1 MWGILNPVFPCTRM
15 TKGRIMR
22 GWLLNSLMA
31 LVCFGLWGFFPK
43 VAVKY
48 INPKSALIY
57 EVMGGVLVAAVTWFC
72 MSRGI
77 ERDLR
82 GVTPAFITGVVGYLG
97 MFFFLHAVDLGKV
110 SVVASLTAVYPVV
123 TILLAAIILKEQITY
138 VQYVGISMAMIG
150 VILLSHG

>member
-1 MWGILNPVFPCTRM
+1 M
-15 TKGRIMR
+15 TKGKIMR
-22 GWLLNSLMA
+22 GWLPNSLMA

-43 VAVKY
+43 IAVRY
-48 INPKSALIY
+48 ISPKSALIY
-57 EVMGGVLVAAVTWFC
+57 EVMGGVLVAAVTWFS
-72 MSRGI
+72 MSKGI
-77 ERDLR
+77 EHSLK

-138 VQYVGISMAMIG
+138 VQYVGIFMALTG

>member
-1 MWGILNPVFPCTRM
+1 M
-15 TKGRIMR
+15 TKGKAMR

-43 VAVKY
+43 IAVRY
-48 INPKSALIY
+48 ISPRSALIH
-57 EVMGGVLVAAVTWFC
+57 EVMGGVLVAGVTWLS
-72 MSRGI
+72 MSKGI
-77 ERDLR
+77 EYDLR
-82 GVTPAFITGVVGYLG
+82 GATPAFITGIVGYLG

-123 TILLAAIILKEQITY
+123 TILLAAIILKEQISHL
-138 VQYVGISMAMIG
+138 QYVGIFMAMTG